1 MIWDYSRILQGDRF
15 IPDRSSMDFDMARYL
30 LTEGRK
36 EKENTAVSSP
46 SKEAYR
52 KQLAETLMM
61 NRTRILAFK
70 SKPPTPVEGVFQESS
85 SDSVSTAQI
94 RAAKP
99 RRYIPQVS
107 FPSFS
112 FFLFFNNSSVSLG
125 F

>member
-1 MIWDYSRILQGDRF
+1 
-15 IPDRSSMDFDMARYL
+15 MARYL

-85 SDSVSTAQI
+85 IDNVSTTQI
-94 RAAKP
+94 RASKP
-99 RRYIPQVS
+99 RRYIPQVG
-107 FPSFS
+107 FS
-112 FFLFFNNSSVSLG
+112 TVFFFFFFNSSVSLG
-125 F
+125 FLVNDEELISSFCDL